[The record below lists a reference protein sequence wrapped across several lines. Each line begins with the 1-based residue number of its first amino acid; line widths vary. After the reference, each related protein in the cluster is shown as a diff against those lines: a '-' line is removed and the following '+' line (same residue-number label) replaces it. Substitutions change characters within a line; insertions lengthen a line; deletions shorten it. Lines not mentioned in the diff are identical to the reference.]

1 MIFDKVENLNNYE
14 EIRPYVE
21 QIKEFIARVEKEKL
35 PTGRY
40 ELLGDK
46 LFALV
51 QFYKTKEFDGG
62 KMEAHKKYADLQYIV
77 EGNERIYVDF
87 SDELILEEDRTPRED
102 ILFFRK
108 RNHHGYNIL
117 SCGTFGY
124 YAPQDAHMPCIENI
138 EKESVKKIVFKIAVE

>member
-21 QIKEFIARVEKEKL
+21 QIKDFIARVEKEKL

-40 ELLGDK
+40 ELMGDK

-51 QFYKTKEFDGG
+51 QFYKTKEFDEG

-87 SDELILEEDRTPRED
+87 SDELILEEDRTPKED

-108 RNHHGYNIL
+108 RNHHGYNWNK
-117 SCGTFGY
+117 CD
-124 YAPQDAHMPCIENI
+124 DAWLPSI
-138 EKESVKKIVFKIAVE
+138 